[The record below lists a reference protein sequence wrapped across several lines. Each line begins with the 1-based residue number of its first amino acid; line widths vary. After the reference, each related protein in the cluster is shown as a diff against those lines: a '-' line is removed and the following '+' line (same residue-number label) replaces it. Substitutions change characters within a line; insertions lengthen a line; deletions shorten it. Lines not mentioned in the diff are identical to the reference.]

1 LVTLRPS
8 LPGDLGFVTAL
19 ERHPD
24 NRDFIGQWSD
34 AEHLAAMAG
43 AQGRSHSIIERED
56 APAGYLIAY
65 DCRAQGAGIY
75 VKRLLVADKERGTGK
90 AALRAFL
97 ERAFERDRAELVW
110 LLVRDWNARAQA
122 VYRGL
127 GFERFDPS
135 PEAAMRFD
143 AAAEA
148 PGAQSFR
155 MILRKATGS
164 RCARLPR
171 PARSAPG
178 RVGRP
183 GTRGSRPARRA

>member
-1 LVTLRPS
+1 MNRNSYELKSTRDYKGLATLRRSRPA
-8 LPGDLGFVTAL
+8 DLGFVTAL

-43 AQGRSHSIIERED
+43 ENARTHSIIERD
-56 APAGYLIAY
+56 GSPAGYLIAY

-97 ERAFERDRAELVW
+97 EQAFERDHAQLVW

-127 GFERFDPS
+127 GFERFDPA
-135 PEAAMRFD
+135 PEVAIRFD
-143 AAAEA
+143 TAAEPA
-148 PGAQSFR
+148 GAQSFR
-155 MILRKATGS
+155 MILRKA
-164 RCARLPR
+164 
-171 PARSAPG
+171 
-178 RVGRP
+178 
-183 GTRGSRPARRA
+183 